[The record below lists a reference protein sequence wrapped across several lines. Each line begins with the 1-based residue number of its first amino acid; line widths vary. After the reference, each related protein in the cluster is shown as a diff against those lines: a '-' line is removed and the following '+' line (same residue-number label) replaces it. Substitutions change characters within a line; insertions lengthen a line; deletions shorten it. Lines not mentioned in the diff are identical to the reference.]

1 MNKENEFNLNLS
13 YNSEDK
19 VSIISISNKSKSNSS
34 YNQNTI
40 KRPKKLN
47 NKIISNQN
55 SSSFSINYKK
65 IKKKNS
71 KGQNSSSFYTFTQN
85 SNNKHN
91 ISDGKKEK
99 TESKKSGEKT
109 NLENKTP
116 KKKTEKMNITLEKFE
131 FKKKDL
137 LTIDNINGKNL
148 MDYFEKMNEN
158 IATEEKIKDRIS
170 SAGKKLTN
178 SFKLKNTVINA
189 NKSWNKNNYF
199 FMISQ
204 KPLKIINK
212 KKENKDNHI
221 SKILFKKKDQSIN
234 SHNISPNIKN
244 LQILLNQNN
253 INIDLK
259 NLIDKY
265 RPNKILK
272 KRINNNAISADKT
285 IDDKNLKFD
294 KIKKTPK
301 SDSKDRISSF
311 SYLKSRESTKKNL
324 FNDFNKINDEM
335 TNINKYINKNERKP
349 NEKIYEKN
357 KFFSTHFQL
366 NKNNNLIINPKKK
379 ESNEIK
385 NKQKIGNFFL
395 KYKEKLETDKNKKS
409 GI

>member
-1 MNKENEFNLNLS
+1 
-13 YNSEDK
+13 
-19 VSIISISNKSKSNSS
+19 
-34 YNQNTI
+34 
-40 KRPKKLN
+40 
-47 NKIISNQN
+47 
-55 SSSFSINYKK
+55 
-65 IKKKNS
+65 
-71 KGQNSSSFYTFTQN
+71 
-85 SNNKHN
+85 
-91 ISDGKKEK
+91 
-99 TESKKSGEKT
+99 
-109 NLENKTP
+109 
-116 KKKTEKMNITLEKFE
+116 MNITLEKFE

-221 SKILFKKKDQSIN
+221 SKIIFKKKDKSIN
-234 SHNISPNIKN
+234 SHNISPKIKN

-285 IDDKNLKFD
+285 IDDKKLKFD
-294 KIKKTPK
+294 KIKKTAK
-301 SDSKDRISSF
+301 SDSKDRRTSF
-311 SYLKSRESTKKNL
+311 SYLKSRDSTKKNL

-357 KFFSTHFQL
+357 KFFSSHFQL
-366 NKNNNLIINPKKK
+366 NKNNNLIMNPKKK
-379 ESNEIK
+379 ESNEVK
-385 NKQKIGNFFL
+385 NKQKINNFFL
-395 KYKEKLETDKNKKS
+395 KYKEKIETDKNKKS

>member
-1 MNKENEFNLNLS
+1 LKNK
-13 YNSEDK
+13 K
-19 VSIISISNKSKSNSS
+19 
-34 YNQNTI
+34 Q
-40 KRPKKLN
+40 
-47 NKIISNQN
+47 
-55 SSSFSINYKK
+55 
-65 IKKKNS
+65 
-71 KGQNSSSFYTFTQN
+71 
-85 SNNKHN
+85 
-91 ISDGKKEK
+91 
-99 TESKKSGEKT
+99 
-109 NLENKTP
+109 

-178 SFKLKNTVINA
+178 SFKLKN
-189 NKSWNKNNYF
+189 
-199 FMISQ
+199 
-204 KPLKIINK
+204 NK

-221 SKILFKKKDQSIN
+221 SKILFKKKDQAIN

-301 SDSKDRISSF
+301 SDSKDRRSSF

-357 KFFSTHFQL
+357 KFFGSHFQL
-366 NKNNNLIINPKKK
+366 NKNNNLIMNQKKK

>member
-1 MNKENEFNLNLS
+1 
-13 YNSEDK
+13 
-19 VSIISISNKSKSNSS
+19 
-34 YNQNTI
+34 
-40 KRPKKLN
+40 
-47 NKIISNQN
+47 
-55 SSSFSINYKK
+55 
-65 IKKKNS
+65 
-71 KGQNSSSFYTFTQN
+71 
-85 SNNKHN
+85 
-91 ISDGKKEK
+91 
-99 TESKKSGEKT
+99 
-109 NLENKTP
+109 
-116 KKKTEKMNITLEKFE
+116 MNITLEKFE

-221 SKILFKKKDQSIN
+221 SKIIFKKKDQAIN

-301 SDSKDRISSF
+301 SDSKDRRSSF

-357 KFFSTHFQL
+357 KFFGSHFQL
-366 NKNNNLIINPKKK
+366 NKNNNLIMNPKKK